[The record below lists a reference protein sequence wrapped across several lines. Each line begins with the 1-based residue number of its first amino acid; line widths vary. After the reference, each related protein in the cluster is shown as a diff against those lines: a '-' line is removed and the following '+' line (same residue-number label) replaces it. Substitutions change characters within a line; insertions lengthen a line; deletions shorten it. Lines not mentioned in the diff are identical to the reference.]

1 MKKKILSRC
10 IFAVAVGAAIGV
22 AYYLITNYTDF
33 NIYDY
38 IGNFEDDDEDM
49 DFDFEDDLD

>member
-1 MKKKILSRC
+1 MKNRIFKRC
-10 IFAVAVGAAIGV
+10 FIAVLIGAAVGV

-38 IGNFEDDDEDM
+38 IGSYEDDDDDFFEDDD
-49 DFDFEDDLD
+49 LD